1 MFLVML
7 AAETS
12 SIDWGTILVNAIL
25 TLGAVFGGAGF
36 WQYKQAKLEAKRD
49 EESKKSG
56 VENKVDKLTAEFS
69 NLNVKVDTVSDD
81 LSKIR
86 SDVELLQQANK
97 VTVAYREMR
106 DKRDA
111 EALKAQEAVII
122 SLKGL
127 LRERLLDNYKRCME
141 KGYYTEAER
150 ETYGELFKCYESE
163 PFDGNGMMHQLQPK
177 IVALPWTK
185 EEADKLRKTEKNFA
199 N

>member
-1 MFLVML
+1 MFLMEL
-7 AAETS
+7 AVETPA
-12 SIDWGTILVNAIL
+12 IDWGTIIVQTIL

-36 WQYKQAKLEAKRD
+36 WQYKQAKMQAKRD

-56 VENKVDKLTAEFS
+56 VENKVDKLTTEFS
-69 NLNVKVDTVSDD
+69 NLNAKVDTMSGD
-81 LSKIR
+81 LLKIR

-97 VTVAYREMR
+97 VTISYREMR

-127 LRERLLDNYKRCME
+127 LRERLLDNYKRCMD

-150 ETYGELFKCYESE
+150 ETYGEMFKCYEAE
-163 PFDGNGMMHQLQPK
+163 PFDGNGIMHQLQPK
-177 IVALPWTK
+177 ISALPWTK
-185 EEADKLRKTEKNFA
+185 EEADKLRKKEKNFA
-199 N
+199 